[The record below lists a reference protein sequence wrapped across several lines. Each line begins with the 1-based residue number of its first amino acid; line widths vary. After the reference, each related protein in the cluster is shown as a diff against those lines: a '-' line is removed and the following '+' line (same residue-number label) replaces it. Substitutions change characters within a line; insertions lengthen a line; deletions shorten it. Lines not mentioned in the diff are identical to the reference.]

1 MLPKVTL
8 DLSLICLKNITYF
21 GRFLGLIQEIDHLK
35 SIRPQYLANRPK
47 INAHFAVLTS
57 YTNIL
62 PPIFP
67 LIVLVCNLYPTSLAG
82 ILESA
87 DALLELAGCVT
98 NTGNHNVVAAA

>member
-8 DLSLICLKNITYF
+8 DLSLIRLKHSAYF

-35 SIRPQYLANRPK
+35 SISSQYLANRSK
-47 INAHFAVLTS
+47 INAHFAVLAS

-62 PPIFP
+62 PPIFT
-67 LIVLVCNLYPTSLAG
+67 LIVLISNLNPASLAG
-82 ILESA
+82 ILKSA